1 MFETEVIKELFLRR
15 ISSYGIEKVNGTF
28 SGTLYFVDDGMLDMH
43 IDGKQNGKPFS
54 MGIAVSDK
62 TSWGFVHLYL
72 ASSTQR
78 DTFEI
83 LEQYRHVFKEQI
95 RLIQQQ
101 FFNSYEIRLYSE
113 YNGSCGYRLWC
124 FFEAY
129 VNSTQL
135 FRLFSEGLKEV
146 EWLCADIKCDLVP
159 GQVKDGYVALPLG
172 INLATGNRRLF
183 VGEDLNPY
191 HDGTNFYPAQ
201 IKHLRAVVKTPV
213 LVFEDNYL
221 S

>member
-1 MFETEVIKELFLRR
+1 M
-15 ISSYGIEKVNGTF
+15 
-28 SGTLYFVDDGMLDMH
+28 YFIDDGMLDTH
-43 IDGKQNGKPFS
+43 IEGKRKGKPFS
-54 MGIAVSDK
+54 IGIPVGDK
-62 TSWGFVHLYL
+62 SSWGFVHLNL
-72 ASSTQR
+72 AGSIQG

-83 LEQYRHVFKEQI
+83 LEQYRHIFKEQI
-95 RLIQQQ
+95 RFIRQVL
-101 FFNSYEIRLYSE
+101 FDSHEIRLYPE
-113 YNGSCGYRLWC
+113 YNGAIGYRLWC
-124 FFEAY
+124 FFEAH

-191 HDGTNFYPAQ
+191 HDGIHFYPAQ
-201 IKHLRAVVKTPV
+201 IKHLKTVVRTPIRV
-213 LVFEDNYL
+213 VEENYL